1 MPKDFYVICDNIRS
15 LYNVGSIFRTA
26 DALGVKKIYLCGI
39 TGTPLQRGLAKVS
52 LGAEQSVSWERV
64 GQTWRLVEKLK
75 RQGVRVV
82 ALEQTPGSI
91 NLERFKPEF
100 PLAMVVG
107 NEVDGVAKSVLKRV
121 NAAIEIPM
129 AGVKE
134 SLNVSVAFGI
144 AGYKIISQKS

>member
-1 MPKDFYVICDNIRS
+1 MSKDFYVICDNIRS

-39 TGTPLQRGLAKVS
+39 TGTPLQKGLAKVA
-52 LGAEQSVSWERV
+52 LGAEKSVSWERV
-64 GQTWRLVEKLK
+64 GQTWRVVEKLK
-75 RQGVRVV
+75 RQGVQVV
-82 ALEQTPGSI
+82 ALEQTLGSI
-91 NLERFKPEF
+91 EIKRFKPTF
-100 PLAMVVG
+100 PLALVVG

-121 NAAIEIPM
+121 NAAVQIPM

-144 AGYKIISQKS
+144 AGYEIISQKS